1 MVAQPDRRRERAA
14 TLRSAR
20 LVIDQHRLGA
30 RVLAIVRQREQ
41 HSPPPTRLA
50 DRARPAGEHE
60 DRRLAPLPPHF
71 ELAPA
76 DAEAEPGAER
86 LEARLL
92 RREPGGQVR
101 DGVPARATVG
111 ELLLGEDAL
120 EEAVLPPPRGPAS
133 ARDLHQSDPDA
144 AHPPPPPAAGP
155 PSITRSIGA

>member
-1 MVAQPDRRRERAA
+1 MERA
-14 TLRSAR
+14 
-20 LVIDQHRLGA
+20 G
-30 RVLAIVRQREQ
+30 VLALVRQREQ

-86 LEARLL
+86 LQAGLL

-101 DGVPARATVG
+101 DGVPARPTVG

-120 EEAVLPPPRGPAS
+120 EEAVLPALDDPPE
-133 ARDLHQSDPDA
+133 ARDLHQIDADA
-144 AHPPPPPAAGP
+144 ADSHASLLAGQP
-155 PSITRSIGA
+155 GLTRRSSS

>member
-1 MVAQPDRRRERAA
+1 MERAA
-14 TLRSAR
+14 TLWSAR

-86 LEARLL
+86 FEAGLL
-92 RREPGGQVR
+92 GREPGGEVR
-101 DGVPARATVG
+101 DGVPARPTVG

-120 EEAVLPPPRGPAS
+120 EEAVLPALHDPPDAG
-133 ARDLHQSDPDA
+133 DLHQIDPDA
-144 AHPPPPPAAGP
+144 LDLHTSPLAGQP
-155 PSITRSIGA
+155 RLTRRSSS